1 MEGEFDIPDSP
12 NIITSK
18 FVDSIGGITSESSKK
33 RNSKR
38 LDKLNIKIQV
48 NQEEGLNGDHASFSS
63 HSISS
68 HVADTALS
76 APHCLNKRKRPE
88 NFYFNGL

>member
-1 MEGEFDIPDSP
+1 VSNG
-12 NIITSK
+12 K
-18 FVDSIGGITSESSKK
+18 TSESSNR

-48 NQEEGLNGDHASFSS
+48 NQDEAHNADHGTVSS

-68 HVADTALS
+68 HIADTALS
-76 APHCLNKRKRPE
+76 APHCLNKRKKPE
-88 NFYFNGL
+88 NFHFNGIQNMDYMQYTPVPYSEKLK